1 MCVTVDRIAAVAL
14 AVVAWLVPGAALAEG
29 DAVNGKKLAQTHC
42 QRCHVVSPENRY
54 AGIESTPSFMM
65 LSSRGDWS
73 ERYSTFFDRPP
84 HPVFARVPGVPR
96 RTNIPSHVVEF
107 EVSLEEIEDLLAY
120 ARTLRKE

>member
-1 MCVTVDRIAAVAL
+1 MTARCTVAL
-14 AVVAWLVPGAALAEG
+14 LAGGWLLCGAAQADG
-29 DAVNGKKLAQTHC
+29 DVDNGKKLAKTHC

-65 LSSRGDWS
+65 LSSRDDWS

-96 RTNIPSHVVEF
+96 RSNIPSHVAEF
-107 EVSLEEIEDLLAY
+107 EVTLQDIADILAY
-120 ARTLRKE
+120 ARTLRTK